1 MADIVFQDGGPIS
14 STQLQDLVT
23 KLNQIDAK
31 ATSFPDQF
39 GALANKAIAQKMVAG
54 IYNVGA
60 ANLSTTYKEIAIT
73 FEPPL
78 TSEPASVQ
86 ITVETTSTDSEI
98 ISFIKGGTA
107 KAGGCTVILTRA
119 KSSLG
124 KDISSPASV
133 KLHYFAVAK
142 SS

>member
-14 STQLQDLVT
+14 STQLQSLVT
-23 KLNQIDAK
+23 KLNEISAYT
-31 ATSFPDQF
+31 TSFPTQF
-39 GALANKAIAQKMVAG
+39 GNLANAAIAQKMVAG
-54 IYNVGA
+54 IYNVGGVD
-60 ANLSTTYKEIAIT
+60 LSKTFKEVAIT

-78 TSEPASVQ
+78 TAEPASVQ

-98 ISFIKGGTA
+98 MAFIKGGTA
-107 KAGGCTVILTRA
+107 KAGGCTVVLTRA

-124 KDISSPASV
+124 KDISTPASV

-142 SS
+142 TS